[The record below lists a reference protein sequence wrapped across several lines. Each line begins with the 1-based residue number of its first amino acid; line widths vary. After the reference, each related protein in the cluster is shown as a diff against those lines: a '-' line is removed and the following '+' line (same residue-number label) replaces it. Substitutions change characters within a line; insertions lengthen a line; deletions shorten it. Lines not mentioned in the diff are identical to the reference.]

1 MPTLLAVLT
10 WGGINSTRK
19 CRKQGFMFLCYQLQI
34 LFPLDHVGSWFIE
47 WRSVGQIRSPTWSG
61 GGEVQPASQ
70 LNGTQ
75 LSEKKARD
83 AKVLLIPDKFYLQ
96 VLFPVSPDYLFPERE
111 LTYAASSCCIRNIY
125 REQKFCMAVGR
136 WSSLKLHYISIECI
150 NKSTQT
156 KSLWDGWNYKKNGCR
171 SLSVFSIA
179 LILKPTESSR
189 TQKVEK
195 EERRMPGSVHPFTAS
210 PSLFC
215 TERVRR
221 KGKGMQH
228 NFWRWLSVARL
239 SLLGWIPEA
248 CSVTVASGIFRAEAW
263 GQGSRERDS
272 SRCLVPAGGGRSPA
286 RQTAGGRTDGARIR
300 GEGYP
305 PPTAQSRSTFHFGSS
320 AAPTPPRDGT
330 VCSPR
335 GP

>member
-1 MPTLLAVLT
+1 M
-10 WGGINSTRK
+10 
-19 CRKQGFMFLCYQLQI
+19 
-34 LFPLDHVGSWFIE
+34 
-47 WRSVGQIRSPTWSG
+47 
-61 GGEVQPASQ
+61 
-70 LNGTQ
+70 
-75 LSEKKARD
+75 
-83 AKVLLIPDKFYLQ
+83 
-96 VLFPVSPDYLFPERE
+96 SPDYLFPERE

-125 REQKFCMAVGR
+125 REHKFCMAVGR

-156 KSLWDGWNYKKNGCR
+156 KSLWNGWNYKKNGCR

-189 TQKVEK
+189 TQKVAK

-272 SRCLVPAGGGRSPA
+272 SRCLIPAGGGGGPA
-286 RQTAGGRTDGARIR
+286 RPSAGGADLRSSHSRRGVSHPQRPNPDRLFTSAPAPHRRRRGTARSVR
-300 GEGYP
+300 RVDPCVQFFLEW
-305 PPTAQSRSTFHFGSS
+305 SS
-320 AAPTPPRDGT
+320 L
-330 VCSPR
+330 
-335 GP
+335 